1 MNQILTDYR
10 EKFTA
15 ITDELLTLA
24 GSEKKLFIY
33 PHISADGDALGSSL
47 GLALLLLE
55 MGINARVVANEA
67 ISEKLSYLPY
77 EGLFIVHEGSKRQ
90 NEQILAEQGIAL
102 AIDCAAG
109 DRLARREKLYN
120 ACPRRLVI
128 DHHISELPADEPL
141 ILVNTAAAAVCEIIA
156 YYARYLEERFERKFL
171 NYPIAICLMTG
182 LVTDTGRFS
191 FSNTTART
199 FEAASYLMSI
209 ELPIGELTE
218 RLFDTISEAKLRLMG
233 ITAGRAQ
240 FYYDKRMMIADLSR
254 DILNSLKW
262 VETDLEGLPSMLRN
276 VDGVEVSVLLRQL
289 NNGDIRGNIR
299 SGANFDAQAFAR
311 SFGGGGHV
319 RAAGFTISKMSLEE
333 ARALTIKVA
342 GEFLSK
348 IKHTAE
354 L

>member
-24 GSEKKLFIY
+24 GTKKKLFIY

-47 GLALLLLE
+47 GLALLLAQL
-55 MGINARVVANEA
+55 GIEARVIANEK
-67 ISEKLSYLPY
+67 ISDKLSFLPY
-77 EGLFIVHEGSKRQ
+77 EDLFQVHNGTKLQ
-90 NEQILAEQGIAL
+90 NNQILEEQGIAL

-109 DRLARREKLYN
+109 DRLARREKLFN
-120 ACPRRLVI
+120 AGPRRLVI
-128 DHHISELPADEPL
+128 DHHISELPDEPL
-141 ILVNTAAAAVCEIIA
+141 ILVNTAAAAVCEIIT
-156 YYARYLEERFERKFL
+156 YYAQYLEERFERDFL
-171 NYPIAICLMTG
+171 TYPVAIALMTG

-191 FSNTTART
+191 FSNTTAKT
-199 FEAASYLMSI
+199 FAAASYLMSMP
-209 ELPIGELTE
+209 LPIGELTE
-218 RLFDTISEAKLRLMG
+218 RLFDTISETKLRLIG
-233 ITAGRAQ
+233 ITAQKAE

-254 DILNSLKW
+254 ELLNSLSW
-262 VETDLEGLPSMLRN
+262 VETDLEGLPSLLRN

-289 NNGDIRGNIR
+289 NNGDVRGNIR
-299 SGANFDAQAFAR
+299 CGASFDAQAFAR

-319 RAAGFTISKMSLEE
+319 RAAGFTINKMSLEE
-333 ARALTIKVA
+333 AKALTIKVA
-342 GEFLSK
+342 GEFLST